1 MNLVNCKAG
10 EPSNEPKK
18 KKKWGKGV
26 FLHWCAMHSGKIA
39 HTHFQMLSKPQ
50 EHTER
55 SHVCLTLIILLQK
68 KGGGIISKGTN
79 QLLPFLQQPS
89 NLYLS
94 NKRESSSSVQ
104 KTSGAAHI
112 KSGPCGSRVDRHN
125 LASLGP
131 C

>member
-1 MNLVNCKAG
+1 MG
-10 EPSNEPKK
+10 E
-18 KKKWGKGV
+18 GV
-26 FLHWCAMHSGKIA
+26 FLHGCAMHSGKIA
-39 HTHFQMLSKPQ
+39 HAHFQMLNKPQ
-50 EHTER
+50 EHTGR
-55 SHVCLTLIILLQK
+55 SPVYLNLIILLKKK
-68 KGGGIISKGTN
+68 KGIILKKTN
-79 QLLPFLQQPS
+79 QLLPFLQQPT

-112 KSGPCGSRVDRHN
+112 TSGRCGSRVDRHN